1 MSGDQARYRFLH
13 TMLRVLDVDR
23 SIDFYTRHLGMK
35 VLRRRE
41 FPDGRFTL
49 VFLGYGEEDANTVIE
64 LTHNWDHAEPYELGS
79 AFGHL
84 AVAVPD
90 VYAVCQTLE
99 GEGVSVPRKPGP
111 MKFGGSQTHMAFI
124 EDPDGYRIEL
134 IQRA

>member
-1 MSGDQARYRFLH
+1 MGETTGYRFLH
-13 TMLRVLDVDR
+13 TMLRVMDLEK

-49 VFLGYGEEDANTVIE
+49 AFLGYGDESATTVIE
-64 LTHNWDHAEPYELGS
+64 LTHNWDREEPYQLGS

-84 AVAVPD
+84 AVGVPD
-90 VYAVCQTLE
+90 VYGVCKALE
-99 GEGVSVPRKPGP
+99 GEGVAVPRKPGP
-111 MKFGGSQTHMAFI
+111 MKFGGGQTHMAFI